1 MSISS
6 NHATLNEEAGT
17 QSGSVEKT
25 QIATEHMLAAI
36 GKVERAIDEKITR
49 DIEAKNNLDNSSA
62 EIATEINAKM
72 SAEID
77 ELKAELARLNSEN
90 NELHQAVNN
99 AGNRLDNAIETL
111 SRGLSAP

>member
-17 QSGSVEKT
+17 QPGSVEKT
-25 QIATEHMLAAI
+25 QIATEHMLTAI

-49 DIEAKNNLDNSSA
+49 DIEAKNNLDNSS
-62 EIATEINAKM
+62 TEINAKM

-90 NELHQAVNN
+90 NELRQAVNN

-111 SRGLSAP
+111 SAGLSAA